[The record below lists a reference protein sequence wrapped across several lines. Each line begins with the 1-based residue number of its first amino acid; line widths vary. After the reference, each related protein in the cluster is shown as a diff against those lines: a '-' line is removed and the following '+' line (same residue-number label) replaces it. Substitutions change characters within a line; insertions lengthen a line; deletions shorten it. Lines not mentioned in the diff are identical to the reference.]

1 MSTDKASVDAQ
12 IERLI
17 QIESH
22 VHYGEPPP
30 PDVPPFVFIEHD
42 SSVLVSAP
50 HGTRTFRNNTAEK
63 WHEEDEFTASMALLL
78 AEQCGVSAIANIWRD
93 DAHDPNFNGEC
104 KYKEILKRIVSAK
117 NVRFVLDLHGARED
131 SDKLGAALVDLGTRK
146 DNHSLEVKHRDVLA
160 TKLRTNFGDQA
171 VSFDGFPA
179 DKLETITGYCQA
191 TLRIQAVQIEMKPSV
206 RVPVRRTD
214 ASVYA
219 KLGAYSAPPGNVW
232 KVLGVLADFV
242 RYLQSQ

>member
-30 PDVPPFVFIEHD
+30 PDVQPFVVIEHD
-42 SSVLVSAP
+42 SPVLVSAP
-50 HGTRTFRNNTAEK
+50 HGTRTYRNTAGEK
-63 WHEEDEFTASMALLL
+63 WHEEDEFTAGIALLL
-78 AEQCGVSAIANIWRD
+78 AERCGSSAIANVWRD
-93 DAHDPNFNGEC
+93 DAYDPNFHGEC
-104 KYKEILKRIVSAK
+104 QYKESLKRIVSAK

-146 DNHSLEVKHRDVLA
+146 DKHSLEVKHRDALA
-160 TKLRTNFGDQA
+160 TKLRSCFGEQA

-179 DKLETITGYCQA
+179 GKMETITGYCQA

-206 RVPVRRTD
+206 RVPIRRTD
-214 ASVYA
+214 ASVFA

-232 KVLGVLADFV
+232 KMLGVLADFV
-242 RYLQSQ
+242 RYLQNQ